1 MLSWFSSQNEEF
13 KSSQLP
19 LVQAFPASGIVGLCR
34 GFYEKG
40 FLSANSLYLHYLSNP
55 LYTIS
60 WSKAFQDT
68 SCMMEEQWRH
78 SFIIMRYSWSQEKG
92 SFSVHSFKEHFTP
105 VFFNVK
111 HILYEIVTCTLHIKI
126 YNIRVSKVLQ
136 GVLMQ

>member
-40 FLSANSLYLHYLSNP
+40 LLSANSLYLHYLSNP

-60 WSKAFQDT
+60 
-68 SCMMEEQWRH
+68 
-78 SFIIMRYSWSQEKG
+78 
-92 SFSVHSFKEHFTP
+92 
-105 VFFNVK
+105 
-111 HILYEIVTCTLHIKI
+111 
-126 YNIRVSKVLQ
+126 
-136 GVLMQ
+136 